1 MIQFLLHIISVV
13 ITAFLI
19 GFILVWIQRKFSK
32 EPQYK
37 ITYEFMVF
45 TLKLVSYSSDKEAI
59 FQAEEKWKELR
70 ALGAEG
76 WEIVGV
82 GDSTFSGKEIFLQR
96 QTIHAS

>member
-1 MIQFLLHIISVV
+1 MIQFLIHIISIVF
-13 ITAFLI
+13 TAFLV

-37 ITYEFMVF
+37 FTYEFRVF
-45 TLKLVSYSSDKEAI
+45 TLKPVSYYSDKEAI

-70 ALGAEG
+70 ALGSEG

-96 QTIHAS
+96 QTLHTS